1 MRMLV
6 VASAISQA
14 WIALAY
20 DCLDSGPTVVVDFDD
35 AIHAQLKSIGI
46 SSIPIR
52 VPGDSSWAQRDTDF
66 AKLALPGSLTE
77 PFPLTD
83 LPMWKVLSL
92 DRLSF
97 WYRGRQAR
105 LEYEAVMGLDWDSAL
120 VPLSLHNPLPWR
132 IAREKPTMAV
142 QTELLRT
149 RAWLD
154 WLSKPMPFTRVFLTS
169 QKDVDFVKPYYRG
182 EIHLVESS
190 DFPPGQP
197 VSAVERSQ
205 SRKLLGIGD
214 GERVGLVLFESQTE
228 WEFRSVLADLV
239 NYYQRVLIYPVNDYD
254 RRNLT
259 DLGIVSVGPIRIVDS
274 IVFEAA
280 ADEVI
285 LGRYHEPLIRSRR
298 VPVRVLDITNRWES
312 KRLA

>member
-35 AIHAQLKSIGI
+35 AIHAQLKSLGI

-52 VPGDSSWAQRDTDF
+52 VPGDTSWAQRDTDF

-97 WYRGRQAR
+97 WYRGRQAQ

-120 VPLSLHNPLPWR
+120 VPLRLHNRDANKGRATCVSWSSLKPQR
-132 IAREKPTMAV
+132 IAKRASCPSPKCLKPWANST
-142 QTELLRT
+142 
-149 RAWLD
+149 
-154 WLSKPMPFTRVFLTS
+154 K
-169 QKDVDFVKPYYRG
+169 
-182 EIHLVESS
+182 
-190 DFPPGQP
+190 
-197 VSAVERSQ
+197 
-205 SRKLLGIGD
+205 
-214 GERVGLVLFESQTE
+214 
-228 WEFRSVLADLV
+228 
-239 NYYQRVLIYPVNDYD
+239 N
-254 RRNLT
+254 
-259 DLGIVSVGPIRIVDS
+259 
-274 IVFEAA
+274 
-280 ADEVI
+280 
-285 LGRYHEPLIRSRR
+285 
-298 VPVRVLDITNRWES
+298 
-312 KRLA
+312 